1 MDQII
6 GILEQGMIYAVMA
19 LGVYITYRILDFP
32 DLTVDGSFPLG
43 AAVTAVLIEGGA
55 NPVLSLLAATGAGA
69 LAGLCTGLIHVKCK
83 VRDLL
88 AGIIMMTALYSVNL
102 HIAGK
107 ANLPIF
113 GSATLFKTAQG
124 GFTLPGA
131 LSPYTVVI
139 LSTAIAVLAKLLL
152 DWYLTTRSGMLLRAA
167 GDNDLVVT
175 SLARHSG
182 HVKVLGLVIAN
193 ALVALSGGVLCQQQ
207 RFFEITMGTGTMVM
221 GLAIVIIGTNLF
233 RHVRFVKPTTAVLLG
248 SVLYK
253 ACVSIALSL
262 GLNPVDK
269 NLMTA
274 LLFLAIL
281 VLSGLKKKKVKRDA

>member
-1 MDQII
+1 MPARD
-6 GILEQGMIYAVMA
+6 
-19 LGVYITYRILDFP
+19 VYKR
-32 DLTVDGSFPLG
+32 
-43 AAVTAVLIEGGA
+43 
-55 NPVLSLLAATGAGA
+55 
-69 LAGLCTGLIHVKCK
+69 
-83 VRDLL
+83 
-88 AGIIMMTALYSVNL
+88 
-102 HIAGK
+102 
-107 ANLPIF
+107 
-113 GSATLFKTAQG
+113 Q
-124 GFTLPGA
+124 
-131 LSPYTVVI
+131 
-139 LSTAIAVLAKLLL
+139 
-152 DWYLTTRSGMLLRAA
+152 YLTTRSGMLLRAA

-175 SLARHSG
+175 SLTRHSG

-221 GLAIVIIGTNLF
+221 VLAIVIIGTNRF
-233 RHVRFVKPTTAVLLG
+233 RHVRFVKPTTAGLLG